1 MADVSSN
8 LYSWS
13 TTASSNSPS
22 GATNVGSGLDDNLR
36 QLQATVREGLAHYN
50 SVAVA
55 SAGTVD
61 LGAQTGNFLIISG
74 TTTITAFGTVSA
86 GIWKVVRF
94 SGALTL
100 THNGTSLIL
109 PGAANITTVAG
120 DVACFLSEGSGNWRC
135 VWYQPTDGRSAAG
148 ILIVPTS
155 TSPAQTTDGSVVWDS
170 DDDLLTVGTG
180 ATRKTMVD
188 TNSTQTLTLKTLTS
202 PTLTTPTINGA
213 AAGTTW
219 AGHQLQMV
227 NTMVASTATGST
239 SIPQDDS
246 IPQNTE
252 GTEAMTLAI
261 TPTHASNKLR
271 IDVVAYVAASVDT
284 ATVSLALFQDTT
296 ANGLA
301 AVSQTISAAG
311 GNAMVCFTHYM
322 AAGTTSST
330 TFKVRI
336 GVNSGNWTFNPQVF
350 GGIEASSITITEIK
364 V

>member
-61 LGAQTGNFLIISG
+61 LGAQTGNFLIVSG

-135 VWYQPTDGRSAAG
+135 MWFEPTDGRVRDAAF
-148 ILIVPTS
+148 LIVDNSDPTKKIAFQAS
-155 TSPAQTTDGSVVWDS
+155 GITTATTRT
-170 DDDLLTVGTG
+170 LTVPDASTTIVGTD
-180 ATRKTMVD
+180 A
-188 TNSTQTLTLKTLTS
+188 TQTLTNKTLTS
-202 PTLTTPTINGA
+202 PTLTTPTINTSV
-213 AAGTTW
+213 AGTAV
-219 AGHQLQMV
+219 AGKADLE
-227 NTMVASTATGST
+227 TPTSTAIIVPPAYVQNHPGVAKAWIKFNGST
-239 SIPQDDS
+239 SA
-246 IPQNTE
+246 T
-252 GTEAMTLAI
+252 
-261 TPTHASNKLR
+261 
-271 IDVVAYVAASVDT
+271 AASHNASLTKNGTGDYTITFAT
-284 ATVSLALFQDTT
+284 AFSSSDFVAVISHNQVLAGSQ
-296 ANGLA
+296 
-301 AVSQTISAAG
+301 AVEQQS
-311 GNAMVCFTHYM
+311 
-322 AAGTTSST
+322 SST
-330 TFKVRI
+330 TTYRFKTYYENPAD
-336 GVNSGNWTFNPQVF
+336 NSQAVDPTSVSCVF
-350 GGIEASSITITEIK
+350 FGDQ
-364 V
+364 

>member
-36 QLQATVREGLAHYN
+36 QLQATVREGLAHFN

-94 SGALTL
+94 SGALVL

-135 VWYQPTDGRSAAG
+135 MWFEPVDGRVRDAAF
-148 ILIVPTS
+148 LIVDNSDPTKKIAFQASGITTATTRTLTAPDAS
-155 TSPAQTTDGSVVWDS
+155 TTI
-170 DDDLLTVGTG
+170 VGTD
-180 ATRKTMVD
+180 A
-188 TNSTQTLTLKTLTS
+188 TQTLTNKTLTS
-202 PTLTTPTINGA
+202 PTLTAPTINTSV
-213 AAGTTW
+213 AGTAV
-219 AGHQLQMV
+219 AGQSDMETPSSSSIIVTPSVVKNHPGVVKYWCKVTFSGGTPSIAGASQTGGSMTDGGVGNTSV
-227 NTMVASTATGST
+227 NLPVTFSSTATMAPVATIISSGSAGFIRTSITST
-239 SIPQDDS
+239 SVIQVICQDS
-246 IPQNTE
+246 
-252 GTEAMTLAI
+252 
-261 TPTHASNKLR
+261 S
-271 IDVVAYVAASVDT
+271 
-284 ATVSLALFQDTT
+284 
-296 ANGLA
+296 
-301 AVSQTISAAG
+301 
-311 GNAMVCFTHYM
+311 GNASDLDYALIVC
-322 AAGTTSST
+322 GDL
-330 TFKVRI
+330 
-336 GVNSGNWTFNPQVF
+336 
-350 GGIEASSITITEIK
+350 
-364 V
+364 